1 MTQDTIGFS
10 IERLNILETYIQDK
24 YIDSNKLSGTVLGI
38 LKDDKIVYVSILGKS
53 DIENNII
60 MKRDNIFRIYSMTK
74 PITSVALMMLYEK
87 GFFQLNDP
95 VSDFIP
101 SFYDMNVYL
110 SGRYNH
116 YKTSKTERGITFR
129 DLLSHQSGLTY
140 GRNGTEI
147 DAAYKQLAINRNQF
161 EKREMGT
168 LEDMIKVLSDIPLE
182 FQPGSRWNYS
192 LSTDVCGY
200 LVELI
205 SGKSLDLFFQKEIF
219 DPLGMHDTGFFVPTN
234 KLHRFTSNYEFSK
247 SRALN
252 LIDSAK
258 QGSYITKPSFLSG
271 GGGLVSTL
279 DDYLIFCKM
288 ILGRGILNDN
298 QLLSHKT
305 IDLMTS
311 NHLPDNSDLAEKAHG
326 RWSETTYSGVGF
338 GLGFSV
344 VLDPVK
350 SQISGSRGEIAWG
363 GAASTAFWIDKK
375 ENMSVVFLTQ
385 LMPSSTYNIRR
396 ELRTLIYS
404 SMRP

>member
-38 LKDDKIVYVSILGKS
+38 LKNDKIVYVSILGKS

-234 KLHRFTSNYEFSK
+234 KLHRFTSNYEFSE

-375 ENMSVVFLTQ
+375 ENMAVVFLTQ